1 MVSKFCA
8 DVCILIFRPK
18 NNYDLSLPSGNSVAS
33 CAMYRLYCITHEEK
47 YLSASKGVMHSQA
60 QAAAENPFGFGYML
74 NLIYAYLQKPL
85 EITITGTQS
94 RDISSRLAREFLP
107 ESILISISDMP
118 TLKPLLEYA
127 FFTGK
132 EFGEKSLAY
141 VCQDST
147 CSPPVYTAQQV
158 LDLVK

>member
-1 MVSKFCA
+1 MAYFTYKTVQGLIQI
-8 DVCILIFRPK
+8 VHILHIR
-18 NNYDLSLPSGNSVAS
+18 
-33 CAMYRLYCITHEEK
+33 
-47 YLSASKGVMHSQA
+47 
-60 QAAAENPFGFGYML
+60 
-74 NLIYAYLQKPL
+74 YALQKPL

>member
-1 MVSKFCA
+1 MPQNF
-8 DVCILIFRPK
+8 PK
-18 NNYDLSLPSGNSVAS
+18 
-33 CAMYRLYCITHEEK
+33 
-47 YLSASKGVMHSQA
+47 
-60 QAAAENPFGFGYML
+60 AAAENPFGFGYML

>member
-1 MVSKFCA
+1 
-8 DVCILIFRPK
+8 
-18 NNYDLSLPSGNSVAS
+18 
-33 CAMYRLYCITHEEK
+33 
-47 YLSASKGVMHSQA
+47 
-60 QAAAENPFGFGYML
+60 
-74 NLIYAYLQKPL
+74 
-85 EITITGTQS
+85 
-94 RDISSRLAREFLP
+94 
-107 ESILISISDMP
+107 MP

>member
-1 MVSKFCA
+1 MKRIDNGIFEN
-8 DVCILIFRPK
+8 ILTSLTK
-18 NNYDLSLPSGNSVAS
+18 NNQNCLRVILCNVSLI
-33 CAMYRLYCITHEEK
+33 LYNGGKISLCIK
-47 YLSASKGVMHSQA
+47 RSN
-60 QAAAENPFGFGYML
+60 AAENPFGFGYML